1 MKIFKKLLAVFL
13 ASAMVCS
20 AAALSACGN
29 PDKEEEERNE
39 FLNQITQ
46 QAINAVEIE
55 AVGLTVT
62 HSGDVTG
69 TVTTDVNAKLDFR
82 TGNGDVLYTN
92 KYEAAT
98 VDATTYGYAFL
109 REWEL
114 LVDENEYETEV
125 TDYSQL
131 NLKLIDISDIIGD
144 ETDMDLDLSTL
155 PVGDLLGGGMGEA
168 NRLLSTFANAAGA
181 LTMENGAAVIDLNKA
196 AYNFAND
203 VKTLVNGITAETSI
217 GQLLDNAIL
226 KKYAT
231 VFTELISI
239 DEISLLIA
247 QLVVYAQR
255 FQTMTHEQIELLP
268 EETRKIAE
276 LAQTL
281 LKNVNIGAL
290 LNVKPDK
297 NSSTYEYIVK
307 ILKSDEFN
315 AVIAGVIANVIAQS
329 PDGSAQLPFPA
340 NVKFTDISVGQILSL
355 SAGDAE
361 AVEDVLRNLRAQVEK
376 TFESVKQN
384 QIETFEYVF
393 DGEAMVKLKKAISDA
408 RITYKMDNGKITT
421 QSFAAKITE
430 SVDEEILKET
440 EISVKMKYVTLV
452 ALADI
457 SNANIIVPSLP
468 DLATL

>member
-20 AAALSACGN
+20 TAALSACGN

-131 NLKLIDISDIIGD
+131 NLKLIDVSDIIGD

-168 NRLLSTFANAAGA
+168 NRLLSTFANASGA

-203 VKTLVNGITAETSI
+203 VKTLVNGITAETTI

-239 DEISLLIA
+239 DEISLLIE
-247 QLVVYAQR
+247 QLVVYAQT
-255 FQTMTHEQIELLP
+255 FQTMTPEQIELLP

-307 ILKSDEFN
+307 SSSN
-315 AVIAGVIANVIAQS
+315 
-329 PDGSAQLPFPA
+329 QL
-340 NVKFTDISVGQILSL
+340 
-355 SAGDAE
+355 
-361 AVEDVLRNLRAQVEK
+361 
-376 TFESVKQN
+376 
-384 QIETFEYVF
+384 
-393 DGEAMVKLKKAISDA
+393 
-408 RITYKMDNGKITT
+408 
-421 QSFAAKITE
+421 
-430 SVDEEILKET
+430 
-440 EISVKMKYVTLV
+440 
-452 ALADI
+452 
-457 SNANIIVPSLP
+457 
-468 DLATL
+468 

>member
-131 NLKLIDISDIIGD
+131 NLKLIDVSDIIGD

-168 NRLLSTFANAAGA
+168 NRLLSTFVNAAGA

-203 VKTLVNGITAETSI
+203 VKTLVNGITAETTI

-231 VFTELISI
+231 VFTELVSI
-239 DEISLLIA
+239 DEISVLIA
-247 QLVVYAQR
+247 QLVVYAQT
-255 FQTMTHEQIELLP
+255 FQTMTPEQIELLS

-361 AVEDVLRNLRAQVEK
+361 GVEDVLRNLRAQVEK

-440 EISVKMKYVTLV
+440 EISVKMKYVTSV

>member
-1 MKIFKKLLAVFL
+1 
-13 ASAMVCS
+13 
-20 AAALSACGN
+20 
-29 PDKEEEERNE
+29 
-39 FLNQITQ
+39 
-46 QAINAVEIE
+46 
-55 AVGLTVT
+55 
-62 HSGDVTG
+62 
-69 TVTTDVNAKLDFR
+69 
-82 TGNGDVLYTN
+82 
-92 KYEAAT
+92 
-98 VDATTYGYAFL
+98 
-109 REWEL
+109 
-114 LVDENEYETEV
+114 
-125 TDYSQL
+125 
-131 NLKLIDISDIIGD
+131 
-144 ETDMDLDLSTL
+144 
-155 PVGDLLGGGMGEA
+155 
-168 NRLLSTFANAAGA
+168 
-181 LTMENGAAVIDLNKA
+181 MENGAAVIDLNKA

-361 AVEDVLRNLRAQVEK
+361 GVEDVLRNLRAQVEK